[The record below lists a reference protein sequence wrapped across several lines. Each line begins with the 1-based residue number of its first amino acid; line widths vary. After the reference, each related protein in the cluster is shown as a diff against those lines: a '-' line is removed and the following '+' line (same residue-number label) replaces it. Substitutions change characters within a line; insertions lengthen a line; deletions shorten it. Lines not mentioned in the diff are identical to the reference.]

1 VAADQDVAA
10 SWAVSEWSKGPPYLE
25 PPEGGGC
32 LTAFLILIGIALLL
46 PGLCAVW
53 MIGGNPWNYH
63 PTLLACIMYLAIAAC
78 GIALI
83 WLAVRRR
90 SR

>member
-1 VAADQDVAA
+1 
-10 SWAVSEWSKGPPYLE
+10 
-25 PPEGGGC
+25 
-32 LTAFLILIGIALLL
+32 
-46 PGLCAVW
+46 